1 MSKPL
6 LVARDIHKSYRM
18 GRTDLQVLRGASL
31 QAEKGEFLVIMG
43 SSGSGKSTLL
53 HILGAL
59 DAPDR
64 GAVEFDGKT
73 VVQQLEPVGLVRWTD
88 RFFGKY
94 VEYGLLRMAF
104 DRTEQLRGV
113 YRNRSVGFVF
123 QFYHLLPELNV
134 LENVLMAS
142 MVGSSFWGWR
152 SIRTDARRRAMEILE
167 RVGLTGRIKH
177 RPSELSGGERQRV
190 AVARALV
197 NGPALLLAD
206 EPTGNLDETTGAGI
220 LSLLRELN
228 TAGQTIVMVTH
239 DEKVA
244 SLAHRR
250 VHLASGVVKNPGSP
264 GAPPSGAA
272 PLTARASI

>member
-1 MSKPL
+1 MNKPL
-6 LVARDIHKSYRM
+6 LHAQGIHKTYGS
-18 GRTDLQVLRGASL
+18 GPAEVKVLRGASL
-31 QAEKGEFLVIMG
+31 SAERGEFLVIMG

-53 HILGAL
+53 HVLGAL

-64 GAVEFDGKT
+64 GDVHF
-73 VVQQLEPVGLVRWTD
+73 QD
-88 RFFGKY
+88 RSVFTMSPK
-94 VEYGLLRMAF
+94 
-104 DRTEQLRGV
+104 DRGQ
-113 YRNRSVGFVF
+113 YRNKQVGFVF

-142 MVGSSFWGWR
+142 MVGTSFWGWR
-152 SIRTDARRRAMEILE
+152 GIRKDARKRASEILE

-220 LSLLRELN
+220 LRLLRELN

-250 VHLASGVVKNPGSP
+250 VQLTSGVVKNPGSS
-264 GAPPSGAA
+264 GAPPIVAA
-272 PLTARASI
+272 PSTARVST

>member
-1 MSKPL
+1 MNKPL
-6 LVARDIHKSYRM
+6 LHAQGIHKTYGS
-18 GRTDLQVLRGASL
+18 GPAEVKVLRGASL
-31 QAEKGEFLVIMG
+31 SAERGEFLVIMG

-53 HILGAL
+53 HVLGAL

-64 GAVEFDGKT
+64 GDVHF
-73 VVQQLEPVGLVRWTD
+73 QD
-88 RFFGKY
+88 RSVFAMSPN
-94 VEYGLLRMAF
+94 E
-104 DRTEQLRGV
+104 RGQ
-113 YRNRSVGFVF
+113 YRNKQVGFVF

-134 LENVLMAS
+134 LENVVMAS
-142 MVGSSFWGWR
+142 MVGTSFWGWR
-152 SIRTDARRRAMEILE
+152 GVRKDARTRASAILE

-220 LSLLRELN
+220 LRLLTELN

-250 VHLASGVVKNPGSP
+250 VQLTGGVVKNPGSP
-264 GAPPSGAA
+264 GATPAIAA
-272 PLTARASI
+272 PSTARASI

>member
-1 MSKPL
+1 MNKPL
-6 LVARDIHKSYRM
+6 LHAQGIHKAYGTGAAEVR
-18 GRTDLQVLRGASL
+18 VLRGASL
-31 QAEKGEFLVIMG
+31 DAERGEFLVIMG
-43 SSGSGKSTLL
+43 SSGCGKSTLL
-53 HILGAL
+53 HVLGAL
-59 DAPDR
+59 DAPDSGDVHFQGR
-64 GAVEFDGKT
+64 SVFEMSA
-73 VVQQLEPVGLVRWTD
+73 TD
-88 RFFGKY
+88 RG
-94 VEYGLLRMAF
+94 
-104 DRTEQLRGV
+104 Q
-113 YRNRSVGFVF
+113 YRNKDVGFVF

-134 LENVLMAS
+134 LENVQMTG

-152 SIRTDARRRAMEILE
+152 SIRRDAKKRASEILE

-220 LSLLRELN
+220 LLLLRELN

-250 VHLASGVVKNPGSP
+250 VQLTSGVVKNPGSP
-264 GAPPSGAA
+264 GASPISAA
-272 PLTARASI
+272 PSTARAST